1 MSTIEY
7 VKNFIKDPNIASIT
21 PTSQKGVREVCRK
34 MDLNKKVVIVEYGP
48 ATGVFTNY
56 LLKRITPDS
65 MIIAIELNE
74 NFVGYLKENVKDPRL
89 KVHHDSAENIID
101 IVRGYGLEKVDYVIS
116 GIPFSLLDEDTRED
130 IVKRTSHMIKKGGK
144 FLLYQTFFQK
154 DEHLKVH
161 LEDYFSK
168 ANDQYFFRNVPPLRL
183 YEAIKQR

>member
-21 PTSQKGVREVCRK
+21 PTSQKGVREVCKK
-34 MDLNKKVVIVEYGP
+34 MDLSKKVVIVEYGP

-65 MIIAIELNE
+65 MIIAIELNA
-74 NFVGYLKENVKDPRL
+74 NFVDYLKQNVKDRRL

-101 IVRGYGLEKVDYVIS
+101 IVRSYGLEKVDYVIS
-116 GIPFSLLDEDTRED
+116 GIPFSLMDEDTRED
-130 IVKRTSHMIKKGGK
+130 IVKRTSHMIRKGGK
-144 FLLYQTFFQK
+144 FLPYQTFFQK

-161 LEDYFSK
+161 LDDYFAK
-168 ANDQYFFRNVPPLRL
+168 ATDRYFFRNIPPMRL
-183 YEAIKQR
+183 YEAIK

>member
-1 MSTIEY
+1 MSTVEY

-34 MDLNKKVVIVEYGP
+34 MDLSKKVVIVEYGP

-65 MIIAIELNE
+65 IIIAIELNA
-74 NFVGYLKENVKDPRL
+74 NFVDYLKKNVKDPRL
-89 KVHHDSAENIID
+89 KVHQDSAENIIG
-101 IVRGYGLEKVDYVIS
+101 IVRSYGLEKVDYVIS

-154 DEHLKVH
+154 DEHLKMH
-161 LEDYFSK
+161 LVDYFEKS
-168 ANDQYFFRNVPPLRL
+168 NDQYFFRNIPPLRL
-183 YEAIKQR
+183 YEAIKKR

>member
-21 PTSQKGVREVCRK
+21 PTSQRGVREVCSK
-34 MDLNKKVVIVEYGP
+34 MDLSKKVVIVEYGP

-56 LLKRITPDS
+56 LLEHITPDS
-65 MIIAIELNE
+65 MVIAIELNE
-74 NFVGYLKENVKDPRL
+74 NFVDYLKKNVKDSRL

-101 IVRGYGLEKVDYVIS
+101 IVRSYGLKKVDYVIS
-116 GIPFSLLDEDTRED
+116 GIPFSLMDEDTRED
-130 IVKRTSHMIKKGGK
+130 VVKRTSHVIRKDGK

-168 ANDQYFFRNVPPLRL
+168 ANDQYFMRNIPPLRL
-183 YEAIKQR
+183 YEAIK